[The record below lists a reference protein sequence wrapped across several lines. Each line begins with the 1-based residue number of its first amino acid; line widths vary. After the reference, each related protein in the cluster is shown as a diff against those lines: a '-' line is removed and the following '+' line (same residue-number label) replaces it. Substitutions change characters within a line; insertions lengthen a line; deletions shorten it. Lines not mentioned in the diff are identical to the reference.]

1 MRITSKEYNI
11 KISST
16 KRKNK
21 KPEKVLEK
29 QVIAWAPLKHW
40 DLTVVEAKSVFN
52 PRLGMYL
59 RSQVEPGYS
68 DISGNDNEGMAVY
81 IELKSKGKRSTL
93 SDTQRAFLTRKIFTN
108 AFAVCVDSLDMLEE
122 NYKLWRK
129 FTTFDQN
136 YLHLAVKKINIK

>member
-93 SDTQRAFLTRKIFTN
+93 SDTPRTFLTRKIFTN

-129 FTTFDQN
+129 FTTFDQKKV
-136 YLHLAVKKINIK
+136 YLLSILPK